1 MAKWERWSVNK
12 EVPAKL
18 ELQALIDDKDG
29 LKLVFTDADEN
40 IYIHSF
46 LTDLCF
52 RIEIQTKERF

>member
-29 LKLVFTDADEN
+29 LKLDRTSKFDFITATVW
-40 IYIHSF
+40 
-46 LTDLCF
+46 LV
-52 RIEIQTKERF
+52 